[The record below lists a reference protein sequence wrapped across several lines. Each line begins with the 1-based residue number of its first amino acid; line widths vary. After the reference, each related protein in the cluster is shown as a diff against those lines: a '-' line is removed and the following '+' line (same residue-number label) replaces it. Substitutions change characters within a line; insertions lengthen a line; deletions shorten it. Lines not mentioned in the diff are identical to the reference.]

1 LVVVFDDLH
10 WGEPVFLDLVEH
22 IADFSRDAPI
32 LLLCMARPELLDRR
46 SAWGGGKLNA
56 SNVLLEPLSSDETQ
70 QLIERLPAGAK
81 IDAGLRERILEA
93 AGGNPLFVGEML
105 AMLAD
110 RSDGNGSAEIA
121 VPRPFRRC
129 PRRRSTSSTMPSAVC
144 WSEAPLRVMCS
155 TAARWLGW
163 RPRK

>member
-1 LVVVFDDLH
+1 
-10 WGEPVFLDLVEH
+10 
-22 IADFSRDAPI
+22 
-32 LLLCMARPELLDRR
+32 MARPDLPARR
-46 SAWGGGKLNA
+46 PPWGGARPTA
-56 SNVLLEPLSSDETQ
+56 STVLLGPLSSDGTQ

-121 VPRPFRRC
+121 VPPTIQALLASRLDQLDDAERRVLE
-129 PRRRSTSSTMPSAVC
+129 RGAV
-144 WSEAPLRVMCS
+144 EGHVFHRGAVVAL
-155 TAARWLGW
+155 A
-163 RPRK
+163 